1 MEVSALFV
9 DLRAYGGVGHM
20 SDRDISRDRDTGGDD
35 PEAVLSAIEF
45 RATNEVNWMEG
56 LEGRTDENARRAIAR
71 GSCPKCSGRL
81 DAVERGGS
89 ITALRCV
96 RCKVFH
102 LLAPRKETL
111 GAGS

>member
-1 MEVSALFV
+1 MEVSALLLDF
-9 DLRAYGGVGHM
+9 RAVGNM
-20 SDRDISRDRDTGGDD
+20 SAREVFRDRDAGGVDS
-35 PEAVLSAIEF
+35 ETVLSAIEF

-56 LEGRTDENARRAIAR
+56 LAGKTDDNARRAIAR

-81 DAVERGGS
+81 DAMERGGS

-96 RCKVFH
+96 RCQTVH
-102 LLAPRKETL
+102 RLPPRKETL